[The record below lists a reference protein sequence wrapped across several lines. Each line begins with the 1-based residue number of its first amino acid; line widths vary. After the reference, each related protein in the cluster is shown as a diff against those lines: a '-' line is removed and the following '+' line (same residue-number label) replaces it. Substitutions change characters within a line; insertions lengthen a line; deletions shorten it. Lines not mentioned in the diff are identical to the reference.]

1 LKKEL
6 YLHLQ
11 IIHFMLKRAILY
23 FFSFLAL
30 SANSQSFNKIE
41 IDSNTLNDFSMIDST
56 LKNKRVIMLGEN
68 HLYRKSNYKLEF
80 KMLKHVN
87 KHHGVDHLL
96 LEFGYSIGWLADT
109 YIQTGDSSL
118 KSIIAD
124 YFYPEFNALFD
135 SIRILNS
142 SLDTNLLPKVRV
154 SSIDIE
160 RSLPIAAKIASLM
173 LPIDTAHHPH
183 DSIAFHIET
192 LRSLASYSDRVI
204 RKSKNGK
211 LTSRSSFGSGFYEE
225 FNFLSSIK
233 PIIENVKKYPL
244 HYEEYLGE
252 ECIHFLKIFKGLEK
266 AIEWND
272 YLDSKAI
279 QYVILRE
286 EYLYNSFISYLAE
299 NPNSKVLM
307 QFGRCHA
314 MPSQEKSSCAFDAF
328 KSLAY
333 RIKHSSNKEVKGKIF
348 TLPILYLNSYA
359 DGFSDDYTVAKH
371 ILDKTDFTLK
381 KGELFLYQNAKDSL
395 VESYFPGFDYF
406 IINTNYSADDQI
418 IDKTDSIDEGY
429 YEYRQHVTDF
439 GIESGFVSYTSSF
452 KDISNVLK
460 LPLPFYSFTNY
471 YNVFLDYQ
479 DSFGF
484 LSFNVFGTTPQTII
498 KDSATYDLSSFGL
511 GIKLGT
517 QLLSMD
523 RKGMLSIAIG
533 NAFQSLTLGETI
545 DLNWKSNS
553 IFDNSKTSNN
563 RRKITNPA
571 YVLSLDVRAK
581 YKLGRLLLGVH
592 TGYNLDVS
600 SKYWRS
606 KNGLISDGPRNSL
619 SAFYF
624 GGSLSFQLNK
634 NRNSYY

>member
-1 LKKEL
+1 MLKQAFL
-6 YLHLQ
+6 YL
-11 IIHFMLKRAILY
+11 
-23 FFSFLAL
+23 FSFIAL
-30 SANSQSFNKIE
+30 SVSSQSFKKIE
-41 IDSNTLNDFSMIDST
+41 IDSNTLNDFRMLDSS

-80 KMLKHVN
+80 KMLKHLN
-87 KHHGVDHLL
+87 KQHGVDHLL

-118 KSIIAD
+118 KNVITQ

-135 SIRILNS
+135 SIRNLNQR
-142 SLDTNLLPKVRV
+142 LDTILCPQVRV

-160 RSLPIAAKIASLM
+160 RSLPIAIKVASLL
-173 LPIDTAHHPH
+173 LPPDTSYHPH
-183 DSIAFHIET
+183 DSIEFHIET
-192 LRSLASYSDRVI
+192 IRSLASYSDRMI
-204 RKSKNGK
+204 KKNNDK
-211 LTSRSSFGSGFYEE
+211 KPSNKISFSGGFYEE

-233 PIIENVKKYPL
+233 PIIENVKKYPK
-244 HYEEYLGE
+244 HYEEFLGE
-252 ECIHFLKIFKGLEK
+252 ECGHFLKIFAGLEK
-266 AIEWND
+266 AVEWND
-272 YLDSKAI
+272 YLNSRAI

-286 EYLYNSFISYLAE
+286 EYLYNSFITYLSE
-299 NPNSKVLM
+299 NPEAKVLM

-314 MPSQEKSSCAFDAF
+314 MPDKENSNCSFDAF

-333 RIKHSSNKEVKGKIF
+333 RIKYSNNKEIKGKIF

-371 ILDKTDFTLK
+371 ILDKLEIESSK
-381 KGELFLYQNAKDSL
+381 KQLFVFKNNKDSL
-395 VESYFPGFDYF
+395 IESHFPGFDYF
-406 IINTNYSADDQI
+406 IINTNYSSDDQI
-418 IDKTDSIDEGY
+418 KDEADSTYDDY
-429 YEYRQHVTDF
+429 DYEQHVTDF
-439 GIESGFVSYTSSF
+439 GVEVGFINYTRSF
-452 KDISNVLK
+452 TNISNL
-460 LPLPFYSFTNY
+460 LGLAQPFNNFTNY

-479 DSFGF
+479 DDFGF
-484 LSFNVFGTTPQTII
+484 LSVSVFGTTPQTIR
-498 KDSATYDLSSFGL
+498 KDSATYDLSSFGVSF
-511 GIKLGT
+511 KLGT
-517 QLLSMD
+517 QLFSMD
-523 RKGMLSIAIG
+523 RKAMLSVAVG

-545 DLNWKSNS
+545 DLNWQSNS
-553 IFDNSKTSNN
+553 IFDSAKSSNN

-571 YVLSLDVRAK
+571 YVVSLDVRAK

-600 SKYWRS
+600 SKYWKN

-634 NRNSYY
+634 NRNNQNYYY